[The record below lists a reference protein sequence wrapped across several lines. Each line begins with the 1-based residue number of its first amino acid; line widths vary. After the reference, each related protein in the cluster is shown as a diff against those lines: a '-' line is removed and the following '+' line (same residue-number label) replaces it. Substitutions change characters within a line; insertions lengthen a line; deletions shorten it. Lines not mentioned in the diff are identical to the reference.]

1 MKKGK
6 FKIMWLIGF
15 SAFFFLLLLLIIPFN
30 RMIGYSVEV
39 CGRSIEDK
47 DYYILYKEDPGV
59 GKMKCTKEHYDELY
73 DVERNDTLYIA
84 IYERKSSLLWSELK
98 AVKLRKFKVDL
109 NDSTHKNIVTNGIY
123 YNRLIDEDLTSVNKD
138 NSLFTRV
145 YECYG
150 LDSDKMVLQTT
161 GALTPYFS
169 NLSSAKEWLK
179 KNDPVQLKLR
189 GNTIVDQG
197 LLKRWEEEGYVA
209 EFEYTKESPKGLT
222 LEKLIEK

>member
-6 FKIMWLIGF
+6 YKIRWIIGF
-15 SAFFFLLLLLIIPFN
+15 SAFFFLLLLLIIPLKKE
-30 RMIGYSVEV
+30 IGYSVEV
-39 CGRSIEDK
+39 CGRSIEDR

-98 AVKLRKFKVDL
+98 AVKLRKFKVNLD
-109 NDSTHKNIVTNGIY
+109 DSTHKNIVTNLTY
-123 YNRLIDEDLTSVNKD
+123 YRLIDEVLTSVNKD

-161 GALTPYFS
+161 EDLTPYFS

-179 KNDPVQLKLR
+179 RNKPVQLKLR
-189 GNTIVDQG
+189 GNTIVGQE
-197 LLKRWEEEGYVA
+197 LLKRWEDEGYVP